1 MRKVVGLDISLQ
13 ETAVC
18 VLDRDGQ
25 SVWQGKVDSEP
36 GPLIEQL
43 KTWQDEIDLVD
54 DPPRNRQCYQCV
66 VLCSVEA
73 VCRMVSNSEGLAVK
87 IELMAGTTNVVRFP
101 VERRARP
108 TMGLLREALNI
119 AESFGLSMPEHDA
132 RHTAD
137 APMAD
142 HIANYVRPEPG
153 LERKASLE
161 ALLKSVIGRAV
172 AACRTAHDAALAAT
186 EGQQRLVEA
195 HFRSEGAEGA
205 NRAVRMAMQNE
216 TWMPFVLQDE
226 AEVLFFGSRNIG

>member
-1 MRKVVGLDISLQ
+1 
-13 ETAVC
+13 
-18 VLDRDGQ
+18 VLF
-25 SVWQGKVDSEP
+25 
-36 GPLIEQL
+36 
-43 KTWQDEIDLVD
+43 
-54 DPPRNRQCYQCV
+54 
-66 VLCSVEA
+66 SVEA

-132 RHTAD
+132 RPTAD
-137 APMAD
+137 AAMAD